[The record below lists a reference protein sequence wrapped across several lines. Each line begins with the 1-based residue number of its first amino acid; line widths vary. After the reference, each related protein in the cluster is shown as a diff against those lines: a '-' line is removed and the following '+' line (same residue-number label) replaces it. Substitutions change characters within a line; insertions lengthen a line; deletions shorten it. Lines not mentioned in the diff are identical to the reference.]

1 MNKVIIKYMFLNKKN
16 YWMFAKFAITICAL
30 SALISYGMYASYSI
44 SLTSLLLS
52 AGVVFLLRREQGN
65 IAWWKAFVWGL
76 SAFLLRGSI
85 VWALKVFPLEDHD
98 LVILTLQMPLD
109 GFVMPFILEYLL
121 NVFIVGLFLIFLSLP
136 FLKRCLK
143 KLSFKGSIA
152 FFMFLMLWNILSI
165 YLEVPLQQYWNFI
178 RGTSSNL
185 VLSESEFWE
194 KNYVNA
200 DSLNVE
206 MVETP
211 RNLILIIMES
221 MENWPDSITPEL
233 KQMYD
238 KNISFSSTDSFGGGI
253 DVAGSRNTY
262 CATLSKTTGVPM
274 LRESRYRSK
283 TDLMRVKSI
292 YDVLHRFG
300 YKNAFLQGT
309 DANFAGF
316 NRFLQNHGIDY
327 LFDMNSLEKEWDMD
341 SFLRNFRTFS
351 AGITDKR
358 LYEISKSILDTISKG
373 PFSLTLATIETHYP
387 YGFYNSQ
394 CLEKPENISEKAK
407 FKATLK
413 CASREVYEY
422 VEWIKK
428 QKFYKNTEIVVV
440 GDHLFMGDYFVK
452 GRDREWVTIFINPQ
466 RNPKTLKRKFVSLDI
481 APSILESM
489 GFQIE
494 GHKMGL
500 GTSLYSDSM
509 TLLEKMGR
517 MKLNE
522 ELTDLSRSVEYN
534 QLHRP
539 WN

>member
-1 MNKVIIKYMFLNKKN
+1 MLLNKKK
-16 YWMFAKFAITICAL
+16 YCAFAKSAITICAL
-30 SALISYGMYASYSI
+30 SALVSYGMYASYSI
-44 SLTSLLLS
+44 SVTSLLLS
-52 AGVVFLLRREQGN
+52 AGIVFLLRREQGN

-143 KLSFKGSIA
+143 KLSFKGSIVL
-152 FFMFLMLWNILSI
+152 FLLLMLWNVISI
-165 YLEVPLQQYWNFI
+165 YLEVPLQQYWDFI
-178 RGTSSNL
+178 RGASSNL
-185 VLSESEFWE
+185 ILSESEFWE
-194 KNYVNA
+194 KNYVDP
-200 DSLNVE
+200 DSLVIE
-206 MVETP
+206 IKETP
-211 RNLILIIMES
+211 KNLILIIMES
-221 MENWPDSITPEL
+221 MENWPDSIVPEL

-238 KNISFSSTDSFGGGI
+238 TGVSFSSEDSFGGGI

-283 TDLMRVKSI
+283 TDLIRVKSI
-292 YDVLHRFG
+292 YDIFHSFG
-300 YKNAFLQGT
+300 YKNVFLQGT

-316 NRFLQNHGIDY
+316 SLFLQNHGIDY
-327 LFDMNSLEKEWDMD
+327 LFDMNNLKNEWNMD
-341 SFLRNFRTFS
+341 SFLRNFRSFA

-358 LYEISKSILDTISKG
+358 LYEISKNILDTISKG
-373 PFSLTLATIETHYP
+373 PFTLTLATIETHYP
-387 YGFYNSQ
+387 YGFYDSQ
-394 CLEKPENISEKAK
+394 CLEKPESSSEEAK

-413 CASREVYEY
+413 CASREIFEY
-422 VEWIKK
+422 IEWVKK
-428 QKFYKNTEIVVV
+428 QDFYENTEIVIV
-440 GDHLFMGDYFVK
+440 GDHLFVGNFFVT
-452 GRDREWVTIFINPQ
+452 GRDREWVSIFINPQ
-466 RNPKTLKRKFVSLDI
+466 IKPKTIRRKFVSLDI

-489 GFQIE
+489 GFQIK

-500 GTSLYSDSM
+500 GTSLFSDST

-534 QLHRP
+534 RLHRS